1 MKMYVQTKTADG
13 QEYYYVHVGSE
24 THGRPTYIMWVK
36 KSLLKADEQ
45 GKFYLELPLRGCDVK
60 RGKKEST
67 LILNHGS
74 SNLYYFLIECGYRG
88 SSHIDEISTDSEDV
102 QVFYFDKYASER
114 GSLGISQG
122 VLVLTKAPKIKIKW
136 RRSGR
141 LYGKPSSGITIL
153 YVDGRQENL
162 EDIEE
167 EDLNE
172 LKEEV

>member
-1 MKMYVQTKTADG
+1 MKTYVHTKIAEG

-36 KSLLKADEQ
+36 KSLLKADES
-45 GKFYLELPLRGCDVK
+45 GKLYLELPMRGCDVK
-60 RGKKEST
+60 HGKKEST

-74 SNLYYFLIECGYRG
+74 LNLYYFLIECGYRG
-88 SSHIDEISTDSEDV
+88 DSHIDEIIADAEDV
-102 QVFYFDKYASER
+102 QTFYFYEYASER

-141 LYGKPSSGITIL
+141 LYGKPSSGVTVL
-153 YVDGRQENL
+153 YLDGRQENL
-162 EDIEE
+162 EGIEE
-167 EDLNE
+167 EDLEE
-172 LKEEV
+172 LKEV